1 MTVII
6 SDMPKGSKKVD
17 DIMAEKITELIKTT
31 DELLEIIVEEDQKQK
46 IILKQLDKIEQPYKL
61 ILEKAYIQGKSLV
74 TIAEEMNYSYRDI
87 CRKNAIALKK
97 FDDIHNVLLCH

>member
-1 MTVII
+1 MTQKDLKDYKYNQIWIKGRLDYIEEYKTNITNMTVII

-46 IILKQLDKIEQPYKL
+46 IILKQLQW
-61 ILEKAYIQGKSLV
+61 
-74 TIAEEMNYSYRDI
+74 TIHLNKHI
-87 CRKNAIALKK
+87 N
-97 FDDIHNVLLCH
+97 